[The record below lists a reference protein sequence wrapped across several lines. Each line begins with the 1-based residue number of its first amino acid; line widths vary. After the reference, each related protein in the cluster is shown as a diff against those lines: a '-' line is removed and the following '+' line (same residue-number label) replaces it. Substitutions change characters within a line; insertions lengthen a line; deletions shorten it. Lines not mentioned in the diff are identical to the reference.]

1 MSISRSA
8 SSCIAFTPGPPG
20 TPSINQ
26 EEFEIVGSSAAM
38 RRLRLQVRRIGPHFR
53 SVLVSGEAGTGKE
66 WVARA
71 LHAMGRTAG
80 GPFVVCH
87 AAAIEDAPVE
97 FEASMGLAVD
107 TITPLMKRA
116 QRGTLFLDGV

>member
-8 SSCIAFTPGPPG
+8 FSCVAVPPGPG

-26 EEFEIVGSSAAM
+26 EEFEIVGSSEAM
-38 RRLRLQVRRIGPHFR
+38 KRLRLQVRRIGPHFR

-71 LHAMGRTAG
+71 LHGMGRPAG

-97 FEASMGLAVD
+97 FEASMGPVD
-107 TITPLMKRA
+107 TITRLMKRA
-116 QRGTLFLDGV
+116 QRGTLFLD